1 MEKKKQNPIK
11 RYALILI
18 LIALIIALIVLWAT
32 QILTGDRLT
41 MIVRIVSFLP
51 VLLAGMMLFL
61 DREGETGKKA
71 LSVVLCIGGT
81 AAFALLTRL
90 TPLKGMLSNVFG
102 ADAMLRIPGL
112 DQEGRAVS
120 ALLIGIIF
128 GVGLLAATILSIG
141 KQKKGR
147 RMKRRPL
154 DQLILALLTAALVI
168 LIAVALF
175 LYRGLPIATL
185 IGLVFFIVLKAIP
198 KEKLSISTATGIAL
212 GASICAGMMLGAA
225 L

>member
-1 MEKKKQNPIK
+1 MEKKKQSPIK

-18 LIALIIALIVLWAT
+18 LIALIIALIVLWAM
-32 QILTGDRLT
+32 QILTGERLT
-41 MIVRIVSFLP
+41 MIVRIISFLP

-61 DREGETGKKA
+61 EKEGENGKKA
-71 LSVVLCIGGT
+71 LTVMLCIGGT

-102 ADAMLRIPGL
+102 PDEMLLIPGL
-112 DQEGRAVS
+112 DRDGRAVS
-120 ALLIGIIF
+120 ALLIGIVF
-128 GVGLLAATILSIG
+128 GIGLLAATILSIG

-154 DQLILALLTAALVI
+154 DQLIVALLTAVLVI

-175 LYRGLPIATL
+175 LYRGLPLATL
-185 IGLVFFIVLKAIP
+185 IGLIVFIVLKAIP
-198 KEKLSISTATGIAL
+198 EEKLSVSTATGIAL
-212 GASICAGMMLGAA
+212 SASICAGIMLGAA